1 MAGAEQETQRV
12 VFMKL
17 FSKFR
22 RADKIY
28 LGYFSNPKV
37 KNTAIKLLSRADETW
52 YEGSLP
58 IEQKLEETVKYLK
71 KALMLIYEREV
82 MLGGSRSPILEDFD
96 SYREILNSSKL
107 LKSFVSPPRAHKA
120 PITSNPKV
128 SVITYVNSNFLPPV
142 VTNMENVGAAV
153 SQYDATKDFGEDFP
167 NSIHEMFKN
176 LLIIR
181 FDLKE
186 LLENRPWLNAMKK
199 VEQDSD
205 VVWYEWANRNAVFG
219 SQYPYPNVRKVIR
232 LHSYELL
239 IPQIPLI
246 DWSNIDE
253 VVVVSP
259 MMERVFRQSVPEAVH
274 VDVTVISNFIDV
286 TRFSTSKTPAASKN
300 IGLIGWSPVAKDL
313 AFALDVIDELK
324 AQDSSFRL
332 HLFGSEPDY
341 EAAAKNVELVALYA
355 RLDALVEQGTVIKH
369 GWIDRIEDKLDDI
382 GFILSTSSRE
392 SFHLGLFEGVLSGA
406 VPVVRKWPFWVDAGS
421 PADFMPAEWIISNP
435 KQAVNRV
442 LSLQAGPIFESTR
455 KDAVRFAYN
464 FFDSVDYASL
474 YRSIWES

>member
-1 MAGAEQETQRV
+1 MSLLS
-12 VFMKL
+12 KL
-17 FSKFR
+17 GIGRSR
-22 RADKIY
+22 D
-28 LGYFSNPKV
+28 LGYYSNPKV
-37 KNTAIKLLSRADETW
+37 RNSVMKLLSRADETW
-52 YEGSLP
+52 FESSFP

-71 KALMLIYEREV
+71 KALMLIYEREA
-82 MLGGSRSPILEDFD
+82 MLGGSRSPILEDYE

-120 PITSNPKV
+120 PSTSNPKV

-142 VTNMENVGAAV
+142 VANMENVGATV
-153 SQYDATKDFGEDFP
+153 SQYDAAKDFGEDFP

-181 FDLKE
+181 FDIKE
-186 LLENRPWLNAMKK
+186 LLENRPWLKALKK

-219 SQYPYPNVRKVIR
+219 SQYSYPNVRKVIR

-259 MMERVFRQSVPEAVH
+259 MMERVFRQSVPEAAH

-286 TRFSTSKTPAASKN
+286 TRFSTSKTPAATKN

-313 AFALDVIDELK
+313 AFALDVIDELTS
-324 AQDSSFRL
+324 QDSSFRL

-341 EAAAKNVELVALYA
+341 EAAAKNEDLVALYA
-355 RLDALVEQGTVIKH
+355 RLDALVAQGTVIKH

-406 VPVVRKWPFWVDAGS
+406 VPVVRKWPFWGDAGS

-435 KQAVNRV
+435 KQAAKRV
-442 LSLQAGPIFESTR
+442 LSLQNDEKFNASREGSTQ
-455 KDAVRFAYN
+455 FARN
-464 FFDSVDYASL
+464 FFSEIDYDNL
-474 YRSIWES
+474 YKSMWEK